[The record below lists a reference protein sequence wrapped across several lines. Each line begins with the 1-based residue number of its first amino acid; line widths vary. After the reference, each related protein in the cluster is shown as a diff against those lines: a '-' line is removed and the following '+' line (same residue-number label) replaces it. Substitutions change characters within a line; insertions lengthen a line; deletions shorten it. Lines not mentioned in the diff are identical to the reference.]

1 MAYYLMTPILQMATG
16 LGLATAVVLAVVTDL
31 PLWASSIPILIFFL
45 GLSFG
50 PTLTGLLTRGRGPR
64 AVVVGVLTLL
74 PYTVYSWLIFP
85 VLVRALLRH
94 LSGSNTWAKTAR
106 EPLGNDIETTV
117 EHR

>member
-1 MAYYLMTPILQMATG
+1 MAYYLMTPVLQMATG
-16 LGLATAVVLAVVTDL
+16 LGFITAVVLAVVTDL

-50 PTLTGLLTRGRGPR
+50 PTLVGLLSRERSPR
-64 AVVVGVLTLL
+64 AVVIGVLTLV

-85 VLVRALLRH
+85 VLVRALLRQ

-106 EPLGNDIETTV
+106 EPLGDDIVTTV
-117 EHR
+117 DRP